1 MCKWSFPVS
10 VHAAVSTSQ
19 RVFCPC
25 NIYISRNIT
34 THISLNNDKCQ
45 GCWAWTPTGGGGGK
59 SWRSPPPPPGKSRK
73 YFTAIWGPFATFSP
87 CVGLL
92 LFFSLRGG
100 LFWPLLGAF
109 HGLDPPT
116 LLLRAP
122 MSAWGRGRVGANM
135 CGQFDIPTSIRR
147 NSTKYAT
154 DIYLFYNII
163 IFKKHTFYFNTNVI
177 IWIKYDKFV

>member
-1 MCKWSFPVS
+1 MINVKGVGHGRP
-10 VHAAVSTSQ
+10 
-19 RVFCPC
+19 
-25 NIYISRNIT
+25 
-34 THISLNNDKCQ
+34 Q
-45 GCWAWTPTGGGGGK
+45 GGQELALA
-59 SWRSPPPPPGKSRK
+59 PPPPLENQKNILPLYG
-73 YFTAIWGPFATFSP
+73 GPFATFSP

-135 CGQFDIPTSIRR
+135 CGQFDFPTSIRR

-177 IWIKYDKFV
+177 I